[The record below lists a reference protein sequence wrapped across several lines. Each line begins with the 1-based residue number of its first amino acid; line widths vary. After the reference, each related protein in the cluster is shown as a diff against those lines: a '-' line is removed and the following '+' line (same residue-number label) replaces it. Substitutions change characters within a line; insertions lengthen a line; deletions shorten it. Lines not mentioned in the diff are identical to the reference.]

1 MRGSWL
7 GVVEASPLVKGLING
22 KFGWFDEGKLD
33 ETARCLI
40 LELTA

>member
-1 MRGSWL
+1 MTVGYFGILVCEGRGL
-7 GVVEASPLVKGLING
+7 LIG
-22 KFGWFDEGKLD
+22 FDEGKLD